1 LKTYTHWDVLMSS
14 PTEPLPVEKRMFQL
28 TRMFE
33 GLSALE
39 RDPAPTYDDWK
50 VVSDAL
56 NMMETLLVMGQV
68 EDPDDLIGEAA
79 MALAKAGNRS
89 LKGHPI
95 RLDGSAI
102 QLIRAILRDY
112 CEVLEN
118 LPARTMIQAH
128 RQTES
133 RVTKIIQGKSKS
145 HDIMVGK

>member
-1 LKTYTHWDVLMSS
+1 MKTYTHWDVLMAS
-14 PTEPLPVEKRMFQL
+14 PTEPLPMEKRMFQL

-39 RDPAPTYDDWK
+39 RDPAPTYDDWI

-68 EDPDDLIGEAA
+68 EDPDNLIGEAA
-79 MALAKAGNRS
+79 SALAKAGNRS

-95 RLDGSAI
+95 RLDAKDISTVRGVL
-102 QLIRAILRDY
+102 QDY
-112 CEVLEN
+112 CTVLDN

-133 RVTKIIQGKSKS
+133 RVTKIVQGKSQP
-145 HDIMVGK
+145 HDLKVTK

>member
-1 LKTYTHWDVLMSS
+1 MKTYTHWDVLMAS
-14 PTEPLPVEKRMFQL
+14 PTNPLPMEKRMFQL

-33 GLSALE
+33 GLSAIE
-39 RDPAPTYDDWK
+39 RDPSPTYDDWK

-102 QLIRAILRDY
+102 QLIRAILQDY
-112 CEVLEN
+112 CDVLEN

-133 RVTKIIQGKSKS
+133 RVTKIIKGKGQPHDLRVSK
-145 HDIMVGK
+145 

>member
-1 LKTYTHWDVLMSS
+1 MKTYTHWDVLMAS

-39 RDPAPTYDDWK
+39 KDPAPTYDDWK

-68 EDPDDLIGEAA
+68 EDPDNLIGDAA
-79 MALAKAGNRS
+79 SALAKAGNRS

-102 QLIRAILRDY
+102 QLIRAILQDY
-112 CEVLEN
+112 CDVLDN

-133 RVTKIIQGKSKS
+133 RVTKIIQGKSKP
-145 HDIMVGK
+145 HDLRVSK

>member
-1 LKTYTHWDVLMSS
+1 MKTYTHWDVLMAS
-14 PTEPLPVEKRMFQL
+14 PTNPLPLEKRMFQL

-39 RDPAPTYDDWK
+39 RDPEPTYDDWK

-68 EDPDDLIGEAA
+68 EDPDNLIGDAA
-79 MALAKAGNRS
+79 SALAKAGNRS

-102 QLIRAILRDY
+102 QIIRAILQDY
-112 CEVLEN
+112 CTVLDN

-133 RVTKIIQGKSKS
+133 RVTKIIQGKSKP
-145 HDIMVGK
+145 HDLRVSK

>member
-1 LKTYTHWDVLMSS
+1 MKTYTHWDVLMAS
-14 PTEPLPVEKRMFQL
+14 PTEPLPVKKRMFQL

-39 RDPAPTYDDWK
+39 KDPAPTYDDWI

-68 EDPDDLIGEAA
+68 EDPDALIGEAA

-102 QLIRAILRDY
+102 QLIRAILEDY
-112 CEVLEN
+112 CTVLDN
-118 LPARTMIQAH
+118 LPARTIIQAH

-133 RVTKIIQGKSKS
+133 RVIKIVQGKSKP
-145 HDIMVGK
+145 HDLRVGK

>member
-1 LKTYTHWDVLMSS
+1 
-14 PTEPLPVEKRMFQL
+14 MFQL

-39 RDPAPTYDDWK
+39 KDPAPTYDDWK

-68 EDPDDLIGEAA
+68 EDPDNLIGDAA
-79 MALAKAGNRS
+79 SALAKAGNRS

-95 RLDGSAI
+95 RLDASAI
-102 QLIRAILRDY
+102 QLIRAILQDY
-112 CEVLEN
+112 CDVLDN

-133 RVTKIIQGKSKS
+133 RVTKIIQGKSKP
-145 HDIMVGK
+145 HDLRVSK

>member
-1 LKTYTHWDVLMSS
+1 MKTYTHWDVLMAS
-14 PTEPLPVEKRMFQL
+14 PTNPLPVEKRMFQL

-39 RDPAPTYDDWK
+39 RDPEPTYDDWK

-68 EDPDDLIGEAA
+68 EDPDNLIGDAA
-79 MALAKAGNRS
+79 SALAKAGNRS

-95 RLDGSAI
+95 RLDASAI
-102 QLIRAILRDY
+102 QLIRAILQDY
-112 CEVLEN
+112 CEVLDN

-133 RVTKIIQGKSKS
+133 RVTKIIQGKSKP
-145 HDIMVGK
+145 HDLRVSK

>member
-1 LKTYTHWDVLMSS
+1 LKTYTHWDVLMAS

-95 RLDGSAI
+95 RLDASAI
-102 QLIRAILRDY
+102 QLIRAILQDY
-112 CEVLEN
+112 CDVLDN

-128 RQTES
+128 RQTEN
-133 RVTKIIQGKSKS
+133 RVTKIIQGKSKP
-145 HDIMVGK
+145 HDLRVSK

>member
-1 LKTYTHWDVLMSS
+1 MKTYTHWDVLMAS
-14 PTEPLPVEKRMFQL
+14 PTEPLPVGKRMFQL

-39 RDPAPTYDDWK
+39 RDPEPTYDDWK

-68 EDPDDLIGEAA
+68 EDPDNLIGDAA
-79 MALAKAGNRS
+79 SALAKAGNRS

-102 QLIRAILRDY
+102 QLIRAILQDY
-112 CEVLEN
+112 CTVLDN

-133 RVTKIIQGKSKS
+133 RVTKIIQGKSKP
-145 HDIMVGK
+145 HDLRVSK

>member
-1 LKTYTHWDVLMSS
+1 MKTYTHWDVLMAS

-95 RLDGSAI
+95 RLDASAI
-102 QLIRAILRDY
+102 QIIRAILQDY
-112 CEVLEN
+112 CEVLDN
-118 LPARTMIQAH
+118 LPARMIIQAH
-128 RQTES
+128 RQTEN
-133 RVTKIIQGKSKS
+133 RVTKIIQGKVKP
-145 HDIMVGK
+145 HDIVISK

>member
-1 LKTYTHWDVLMSS
+1 MKTYTHWDVLMAS
-14 PTEPLPVEKRMFQL
+14 PTNPLPLEKRMFQL

-39 RDPAPTYDDWK
+39 RDPDPTYDDWK

-68 EDPDDLIGEAA
+68 EDPDNLIGDAA
-79 MALAKAGNRS
+79 SALAKAGNRS

-102 QLIRAILRDY
+102 QIIRAILQDY
-112 CEVLEN
+112 CTVLDN

-133 RVTKIIQGKSKS
+133 RVTKIIQGKSKP
-145 HDIMVGK
+145 HDLRVSK

>member
-1 LKTYTHWDVLMSS
+1 MAS
-14 PTEPLPVEKRMFQL
+14 PTEPLPLEKRMFQL
-28 TRMFE
+28 TQMFE

-68 EDPDDLIGEAA
+68 EDPDNLIGDAA

-89 LKGHPI
+89 LKGYPI
-95 RLDGSAI
+95 RLDGTAI
-102 QLIRAILRDY
+102 HLIRAILQDY

-133 RVTKIIQGKSKS
+133 RVTKIIQGKSKP
-145 HDIMVGK
+145 HDLRVSK

>member
-1 LKTYTHWDVLMSS
+1 MKTYTHWDVLMAS

-39 RDPAPTYDDWK
+39 RDPDPTYDDWK

-89 LKGHPI
+89 LMGHPI

-102 QLIRAILRDY
+102 QLIRAILQDY
-112 CEVLEN
+112 CTVLDN

-133 RVTKIIQGKSKS
+133 RVTKIIQGKGKP
-145 HDIMVGK
+145 HDLVVGK

>member
-1 LKTYTHWDVLMSS
+1 MKTYTHWDVLMAS
-14 PTEPLPVEKRMFQL
+14 PTDPLPMEKRMFQL

-39 RDPAPTYDDWK
+39 KDPAPTYDDWV

-102 QLIRAILRDY
+102 QLIRAILEDY
-112 CEVLEN
+112 CEVLDN

-128 RQTES
+128 RQTVS
-133 RVTKIIQGKSKS
+133 RVTKIVQGKRKS
-145 HDIMVGK
+145 HDITVGK

>member
-1 LKTYTHWDVLMSS
+1 MKTYTHWDVLMAS

-39 RDPAPTYDDWK
+39 RDPTPTYDDWK

-68 EDPDDLIGEAA
+68 EDPDNLIGDAA
-79 MALAKAGNRS
+79 SALAKAGNRS

-95 RLDGSAI
+95 RLDGSSINAV
-102 QLIRAILRDY
+102 RGILQDY
-112 CEVLEN
+112 CTVLDN

-133 RVTKIIQGKSKS
+133 RVTKIIQGKVKP
-145 HDIMVGK
+145 HDIVISK

>member
-1 LKTYTHWDVLMSS
+1 MAS

-39 RDPAPTYDDWK
+39 KDPAPTYDDWK

-68 EDPDDLIGEAA
+68 EDPDNLIGDAA
-79 MALAKAGNRS
+79 SALAKAGNRS

-102 QLIRAILRDY
+102 QLIRAILQDY
-112 CEVLEN
+112 CDVLDN

-133 RVTKIIQGKSKS
+133 RVTKIIQGKSKP
-145 HDIMVGK
+145 HDLRVSK

>member
-1 LKTYTHWDVLMSS
+1 MKTYTHWDVLMAS
-14 PTEPLPVEKRMFQL
+14 PTEPLPMEKRMFQL

-33 GLSALE
+33 GLSAIE
-39 RDPAPTYDDWK
+39 RDPEPTYDDWK

-68 EDPDDLIGEAA
+68 EDPDNLIGDAA

-89 LKGHPI
+89 LQGHPI

-102 QLIRAILRDY
+102 QLIRAILQDY
-112 CEVLEN
+112 CDVLEN

-128 RQTES
+128 RQTER
-133 RVTKIIQGKSKS
+133 RVTKIVQGKRKS
-145 HDIMVGK
+145 HDIVVGK